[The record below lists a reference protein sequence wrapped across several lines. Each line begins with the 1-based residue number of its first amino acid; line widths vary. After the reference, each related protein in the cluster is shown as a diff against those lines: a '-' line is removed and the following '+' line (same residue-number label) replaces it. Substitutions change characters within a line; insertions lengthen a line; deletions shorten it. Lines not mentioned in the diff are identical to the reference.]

1 MHYLFLGDDSVSKE
15 QRILAF
21 RKKFFPSLD
30 AVRFDCD
37 TFSASKVSAEELKK
51 SLLALPAMGPSR
63 LVIVREIEKLKAE
76 QQRILKEFFESG
88 EGHTTVVLEGD
99 CGLKDKFV
107 QAIRSFVTVEEAL
120 AAKETVNVFDVTRL
134 MASFRQAEMMTALHQ
149 VLDTGAHPLQIMG
162 GLTWFWGNKAR
173 SRVSRQRFE
182 KGLLFLQEADLN
194 IKRSKLPPDYALEL
208 LVTKLCVLLNG

>member
-21 RKKFFPSLD
+21 RKKFFPALD

-37 TFSASKVSAEELKK
+37 TFSAAKVSAEELKK
-51 SLLALPAMGPSR
+51 SLLALPAVSPSR
-63 LVIVREIEKLKAE
+63 LVIVREIEKLKSE

-88 EGHTTVVLEGD
+88 EERTTVVLEGD

-107 QAIRSFVTVEEAL
+107 QAIRSFVTVEEDL
-120 AAKETVNVFDVTRL
+120 AQKDAVNIFDVTRL
-134 MASFRQAEMMTALHQ
+134 MASSRQADAMTLLHQ
-149 VLDTGAHPLQIMG
+149 VLDTGAYPLQIMG

-173 SRVSRQRFE
+173 ARVSRQRFE

-194 IKRSKLPPDYALEL
+194 IKRSKLPPEYALEL
-208 LVTKLCVLLNG
+208 LMTKLCVLLNN